1 MPLARIDLIER
12 KCEPGPRYPGRT
24 RGVLK
29 IPPDDGYRIVHVLR
43 PHRFVHIVC
52 EQRNLTRA
60 ADPQGIAPSA
70 VSKRLTSLE
79 QTLRVALF
87 VRHPTGMALTPAG
100 EWLLHHARLMLLNV
114 EKIAVELSEYAQ
126 GVRGHVRMLANLSAI
141 VEFLPE
147 DLPSFFRAHDLL
159 RFDLQE
165 KPSAEVVRG
174 IEDGAADI
182 GICANIVETRG
193 LETFPYRRDH
203 LVIVVRADHPLTALS
218 SIRFVDTLDFDHV
231 GLFAASSI
239 YLRSQQAANQA
250 GKVMRLR
257 VQVPGFDPVCRMVQ
271 GGMGIG
277 LIPNRAFDLL
287 SKGMNLCSI
296 PLLDPWADRE
306 LTLVVRDAERLSTTS
321 RLLFD
326 HLRAAEAHGSNVPWV
341 A

>member
-1 MPLARIDLIER
+1 VGKGNEIMVRSDRTPRLPKIANLVQRIDL
-12 KCEPGPRYPGRT
+12 T
-24 RGVLK
+24 TL
-29 IPPDDGYRIVHVLR
+29 HL
-43 PHRFVHIVC
+43 FVVVC
-52 EQRNLTRA
+52 EEGNLTRA
-60 ADPQGIAPSA
+60 ADRQGIAPSA

-100 EWLLHHARLMLLNV
+100 ELLLHHARLMLLNV

-147 DLPSFFRAHDLL
+147 DLPSFCRAHDLL

-174 IEDGAADI
+174 IEDGVADI

-203 LVIVVRADHPLTALS
+203 LVIVVRADHPLAALS
-218 SIRFVDTLDFDHV
+218 SIHFVDTLDFDHV

-239 YLRSQQAANQA
+239 YLRSQQAANHA
-250 GKVMRLR
+250 GKVIRLR
-257 VQVPGFDPVCRMVQ
+257 VHVPGFDAVCRMVQ

-277 LIPNRAFDLL
+277 LIPNRAFDVL
-287 SKGMNLCSI
+287 SKGMNLRSI

-321 RLLFD
+321 RLMFD
-326 HLRAAEAHGSNVPWV
+326 HLRATEPL
-341 A
+341 